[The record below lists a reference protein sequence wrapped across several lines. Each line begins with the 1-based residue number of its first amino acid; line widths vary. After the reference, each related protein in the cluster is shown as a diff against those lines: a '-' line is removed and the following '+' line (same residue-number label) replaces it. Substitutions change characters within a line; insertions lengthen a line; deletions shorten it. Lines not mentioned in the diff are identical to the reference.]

1 MITPLQAQ
9 NPILRWSWFIDEWDQ
24 IHAALVQHLELTL
37 LALGLGLLLSAALAA
52 AALRYERGAPPITAG
67 AAAFYTIPSVA
78 LFGLLVPYTGLS
90 RATAVLPL
98 AGYTLLILITAII
111 DGFRSVPAEVREAAS
126 GMGMSPRRRV
136 LTVELPL
143 ALPYIITGIRIATVS
158 TVGLV
163 TVAAII
169 GQGGL
174 GRLILDGLR
183 RTFWTPMT
191 IGASLSI
198 LLALMLDL
206 AIYRLGAAATPWT
219 RRRGA

>member
-1 MITPLQAQ
+1 
-9 NPILRWSWFIDEWDQ
+9 
-24 IHAALVQHLELTL
+24 
-37 LALGLGLLLSAALAA
+37 
-52 AALRYERGAPPITAG
+52 
-67 AAAFYTIPSVA
+67 
-78 LFGLLVPYTGLS
+78 
-90 RATAVLPL
+90 
-98 AGYTLLILITAII
+98 
-111 DGFRSVPAEVREAAS
+111 
-126 GMGMSPRRRV
+126 MGMSPRRRV

-183 RTFWTPMT
+183 RAFWTPMT

-198 LLALMLDL
+198 LLALVLDL